1 MDIHWIFQSQ
11 DPALRKFR
19 HGAWRL
25 GGLVDR
31 MKLHPTTEEARVVLA
46 ATRLQLAEQLAE
58 IKDSPFLA
66 AYKPDQVRRLLKGD
80 WRIGWSWAEEAAR
93 AGFNEKYFRNVYS
106 HFCDYA
112 HCSYISSLQ
121 MEQVNTLAAHRMLG
135 VAPLQTCVHVIA
147 RAIAFYQELF
157 PGSQAT
163 VGAAAEK
170 ARKVA
175 CYWSFTG
182 SYIDHLFEDSSQSE
196 E

>member
-1 MDIHWIFQSQ
+1 M
-11 DPALRKFR
+11 
-19 HGAWRL
+19 
-25 GGLVDR
+25 
-31 MKLHPTTEEARVVLA
+31 LA

-121 MEQVNTLAAHRMLG
+121 MEQANTLAAHRMLG

-147 RAIAFYQELF
+147 RAIAFYQDESPLV
-157 PGSQAT
+157 S
-163 VGAAAEK
+163 
-170 ARKVA
+170 
-175 CYWSFTG
+175 
-182 SYIDHLFEDSSQSE
+182 
-196 E
+196 